1 MRQSRLDA
9 IVGRIGRYGMS
20 FFTIQD
26 YLILDKGSQALKRQ
40 FERHCNWC
48 WGHGYGN
55 CDVCKRAFGKVYR
68 PMRIRELTAQY
79 KVGGQE

>member
-1 MRQSRLDA
+1 
-9 IVGRIGRYGMS
+9 MS

-55 CDVCKRAFGKVYR
+55 CDVCKRAFGRVYR
-68 PMRIRELTAQY
+68 PMRIRELTSQY
-79 KVGGQE
+79 KVGEQE